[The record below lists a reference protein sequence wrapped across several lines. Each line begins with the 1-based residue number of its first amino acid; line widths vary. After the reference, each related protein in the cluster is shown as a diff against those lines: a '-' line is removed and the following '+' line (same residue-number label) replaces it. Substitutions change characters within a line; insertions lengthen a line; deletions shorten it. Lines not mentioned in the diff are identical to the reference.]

1 MKYLLVVGFACD
13 IYRQE
18 PRARIF
24 VGDKLIDEFY
34 IPHHKDTLTTALK
47 SIWQNRHILQTCSTT
62 EYLNVQ
68 IKSFPPLRFYE
79 IDIDQPTDQL
89 KLHIDIDNDDS
100 NYTNGFITQSTML
113 QLQIFYFFPLDKELL
128 SRLSNIMTKNRKS
141 KNYAYIRC
149 EKNIIFNLVSKGL
162 SWYGKEQG
170 FNQQF
175 DKNLYKNQFNIGG
188 SGYFTY
194 ELVKKYGIFISKSL
208 RSYRYNFYSMLIE
221 YFLNKYKQ
229 HENQRNTN

>member
-1 MKYLLVVGFACD
+1 
-13 IYRQE
+13 
-18 PRARIF
+18 
-24 VGDKLIDEFY
+24 
-34 IPHHKDTLTTALK
+34 
-47 SIWQNRHILQTCSTT
+47 
-62 EYLNVQ
+62 
-68 IKSFPPLRFYE
+68 
-79 IDIDQPTDQL
+79 
-89 KLHIDIDNDDS
+89 
-100 NYTNGFITQSTML
+100 ML